1 MGAIDAH
8 FFDPRGP
15 MSLFSPKR
23 KKLYEGKAKI
33 LYEGPEPGTIV
44 QYFKDD
50 TTAGNGAKHEII
62 SGKGIINNAI
72 SSFLLSKLGEIGV
85 PTHLIKKLNAREQLV
100 SHIDMIPIEVVVRNI
115 AAGSLVK
122 RYGLDKGKALPRA
135 IVEYYLKKDELND
148 PMVSEEHITAFGL
161 ASLPEIDEMYSLAM
175 RINDYLSGMFLG
187 VGLRLVDFK
196 LEFGRQFLSE
206 HELRIVVADEISPDS
221 CRLWDVKT
229 NESLDKDIFRQDLG
243 DMMKGYRDIAA
254 RLGVFPDKAGTSE
267 SSGDILAMPEP
278 AADRNVAAT
287 HSNSVTEAK
296 GA

>member
-1 MGAIDAH
+1 
-8 FFDPRGP
+8 

-44 QYFKDD
+44 TYFKDD
-50 TTAGNGAKHEII
+50 TTAGNGAKKAQI
-62 SGKGIINNAI
+62 SGKGVINNAI
-72 SSFLLSKLGEIGV
+72 SSFLMAKLNEIGI
-85 PTHLIKKLNAREQLV
+85 PSHFMKKLNMREQLV
-100 SHIDMIPIEVVVRNI
+100 AHVEMIPIEVVVRNI

-122 RYGLDKGKALPRA
+122 RFGLEKGKALPRA

-196 LEFGRQFLSE
+196 LEFGRQFFSE
-206 HELRIVVADEISPDS
+206 HEMRIIVADELSPDN
-221 CRLWDVKT
+221 CRLWDAKT
-229 NESLDKDIFRQDLG
+229 GESLDKDRFRFDLG
-243 DMMKGYRDIAA
+243 DLMTGYRDIAA
-254 RLGVFPDKAGTSE
+254 RLGVFPDTAGAGET
-267 SSGDILAMPEP
+267 GADILSM
-278 AADRNVAAT
+278 ADAVERAGNSSTAT
-287 HSNSVTEAK
+287 KEIES
-296 GA
+296 GR

>member
-1 MGAIDAH
+1 
-8 FFDPRGP
+8 

-33 LYEGPEPGTIV
+33 LYEGPEPGTII

-50 TTAGNGAKHEII
+50 VTAGPGAKRDLIN
-62 SGKGIINNAI
+62 GKGIINNAI

-85 PTHLIKKLNAREQLV
+85 PTHLIRKLNMREQLV

-122 RYGLDKGKALPRA
+122 RYGIEKGKALPRA
-135 IVEYYLKKDELND
+135 IVEYYLKKDDLGD

-196 LEFGRQFLSE
+196 IEFGRQFLSE

-229 NESLDKDIFRQDLG
+229 EDTFGHDVYFEDGVDVIARFREV
-243 DMMKGYRDIAA
+243 AA
-254 RLGVFPDKAGTSE
+254 RLGVFPDTAGNFDNNGDVLSMAEAAERANENAKAKEAGT
-267 SSGDILAMPEP
+267 A
-278 AADRNVAAT
+278 
-287 HSNSVTEAK
+287 
-296 GA
+296 

>member
-1 MGAIDAH
+1 
-8 FFDPRGP
+8 

-33 LYEGPEPGTIV
+33 LYEGPEPGTII

-50 TTAGNGAKHEII
+50 TTAGNGAKHEVI
-62 SGKGIINNAI
+62 SGKGVINNAI
-72 SSFLLSKLGEIGV
+72 SSFLLAKLNEIGI
-85 PTHLIKKLNAREQLV
+85 PTHLIRKLNMREQLV
-100 SHIDMIPIEVVVRNI
+100 THIDMIPIEVVVRNI

-122 RYGLDKGKALPRA
+122 RYGLEKGKALPRA
-135 IVEYYLKKDELND
+135 IVEYYLKKDELGD

-187 VGLRLVDFK
+187 MGLRLVDFK

-229 NESLDKDIFRQDLG
+229 EEALGHDVYFEEGADVIARFREV
-243 DMMKGYRDIAA
+243 AT
-254 RLGVFPDKAGTSE
+254 RLGVFPDTAVNFDNNGDVLSMVEAAERANENAKAKEAGT
-267 SSGDILAMPEP
+267 A
-278 AADRNVAAT
+278 
-287 HSNSVTEAK
+287 
-296 GA
+296 